1 MDQKLWWPGPAGEAR
16 SRLGGLYLWRRRE
29 LQGVHLANKLHWRRG
44 WDFGEVAEVFALQRV
59 LVLAIPRMGIDAS
72 DVLGPVATLLERLS
86 HHVFG
91 NLVDLAEHSDR
102 RDRLARV
109 VRG

>member
-1 MDQKLWWPGPAGEAR
+1 
-16 SRLGGLYLWRRRE
+16 
-29 LQGVHLANKLHWRRG
+29 VHLADELHRRRRR
-44 WDFGEVAEVFALQRV
+44 DIGEVAEVFALQRV

-91 NLVDLAEHSDR
+91 NLVDLAEHGDP

-109 VRG
+109 VKG